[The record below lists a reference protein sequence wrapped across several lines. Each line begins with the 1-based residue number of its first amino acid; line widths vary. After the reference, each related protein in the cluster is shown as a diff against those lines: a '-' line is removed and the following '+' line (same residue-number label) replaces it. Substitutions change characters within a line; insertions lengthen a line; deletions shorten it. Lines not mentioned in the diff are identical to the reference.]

1 MGMLEALTALA
12 ALAGNTVVAA
22 ATTDA
27 WEACRRGFVRLLGRG
42 DAKKAELTEQR
53 LAETYKQLTTAAGA
67 DLERARAVQ
76 EAQWT
81 TRLTDLL
88 EEDLGVEADLQSLVE
103 EIRAQLP
110 AGVVSAADHSVAA
123 GGDVN
128 ISASEGGVAT
138 GVIHGDVAPP
148 GPTPPGPAGSWP
160 GPGPSGFLAQDRWPP
175 PWAGWRPSG
184 LAGSIFTSPRPRCR
198 GNRCGWRCAR
208 HR

>member
-1 MGMLEALTALA
+1 MLEALMALA

-27 WEACRRGFVRLLGRG
+27 WEACRRGFARLLGRG
-42 DAKKAELTEQR
+42 DVTRAELAEQR
-53 LAETYKQLTTAAGA
+53 LAETHKQLAMAAGA
-67 DLERARAVQ
+67 DLQRARAAQ

-88 EEDLGVEADLQSLVE
+88 EEDPGVEAELRSLVE

-110 AGVVSAADHSVAA
+110 AGVVSAADHAVAA

-128 ISASEGGVAT
+128 ISVTGGGVAA

-148 GPTPPGPAGSWP
+148 GPTRPGPAN
-160 GPGPSGFLAQDRWPP
+160 
-175 PWAGWRPSG
+175 
-184 LAGSIFTSPRPRCR
+184 I
-198 GNRCGWRCAR
+198 
-208 HR
+208 